1 MRFDTKDRRRVLA
14 AIGAL
19 TGLLCL
25 APCARAEEPL
35 RWKFK
40 VGDKLAYNMTQDMN
54 MVMNMGPSSQM
65 TTNVHQVMDMSWDV
79 QGVNDQGEAV
89 ILQKFDRVQMK
100 MTGPMAVD
108 YDTSKDEP
116 VTGMAAAFA
125 PLYKA
130 MTKGDFE
137 VTMTARGEIKDVKVP
152 PEVLDALKSSP
163 GAAQMGDLAKPE
175 GFQKMIMQNAFVLPE
190 NAPKK
195 GDHWSTTATVNN
207 PVAGRQTVE
216 TSYTFVEMKEI
227 NGEQFAVFQ
236 PNIKMSFGPV
246 AEPAK
251 TTDAK
256 DAKADDAKTDGDPKG
271 DAKSDAK
278 SDAKPAASPNPGMQM
293 KVKDQKSDGEVLFNA
308 TAGRLSSMSV
318 KQDLSMEISV
328 AAQTLQQQIH
338 QDIEVKVTP
347 KSAAGASE

>member
-1 MRFDTKDRRRVLA
+1 MSRSLR
-14 AIGAL
+14 
-19 TGLLCL
+19 
-25 APCARAEEPL
+25 PAEEPL

-65 TTNVHQVMDMSWDV
+65 TTNVHQVMDMSWEV
-79 QGVNDQGEAV
+79 QGVNEQGEAV

-116 VTGMAAAFA
+116 ATGMAAAFA

-190 NAPKK
+190 KAPQK
-195 GDHWSTTATVNN
+195 GDHWSTTATVRN
-207 PVAGRQTVE
+207 PIAGQQTVE

-227 NGEQFAVFQ
+227 KGEQFAVFQ
-236 PNIKMSFGPV
+236 PNIKMSFGAA

-251 TTDAK
+251 ATDAK
-256 DAKADDAKTDGDPKG
+256 DAKSDADSKGNNAAKG

-278 SDAKPAASPNPGMQM
+278 SDAKPAASPNPAMQM

-318 KQDLSMEISV
+318 KQDLSMDISV

-347 KSAAGASE
+347 KSEAQGVRVGVAK

>member
-1 MRFDTKDRRRVLA
+1 MRLLRRRVFN
-14 AIGAL
+14 AIAL
-19 TGLLCL
+19 SIALFCL
-25 APCARAEEPL
+25 APDVRADEPL

-54 MVMNMGPSSQM
+54 MVMSMGPSSQM

-116 VTGMAAAFA
+116 ATGMAATFA

-152 PEVLDALKSSP
+152 SEVLDALKSSP
-163 GAAQMGDLAKPE
+163 GAAQMGDLAKPD

-190 NAPKK
+190 AVPKK
-195 GDHWSTTATVNN
+195 GDHWSTTATVSN
-207 PVAGRQTVE
+207 PIAGQQTVE
-216 TSYTFVEMKEI
+216 TSYTFVDMKDI
-227 NGEQFAVFQ
+227 NGERFAVFQ
-236 PNIKMSFGPV
+236 PNIKMSFGPA

-251 TTDAK
+251 AADAK
-256 DAKADDAKTDGDPKG
+256 DAKQDDAKG

-278 SDAKPAASPNPGMQM
+278 SDAKPAASPNPTMQM

-318 KQDLSMEISV
+318 KQDLSMDISV

-338 QDIEVKVTP
+338 QDIEVRVTP
-347 KSAAGASE
+347 KGEATTSK

>member
-1 MRFDTKDRRRVLA
+1 MHFGTSDRRRVLA

-19 TGLLCL
+19 TALLCL
-25 APCARAEEPL
+25 APCGRAEEPL

-79 QGVNDQGEAV
+79 QGVNEQGEAV

-116 VTGMAAAFA
+116 ATGMAAAFA

-152 PEVLDALKSSP
+152 SEVLDALKSSP

-195 GDHWSTTATVNN
+195 GDHWSTTATVSN
-207 PVAGRQTVE
+207 PIAGQQTVE

-236 PNIKMSFGPV
+236 PNIKMSFGAA

-251 TTDAK
+251 PTDAK
-256 DAKADDAKTDGDPKG
+256 GAKADDAKSDADAKG
-271 DAKSDAK
+271 DTK
-278 SDAKPAASPNPGMQM
+278 SDAKPATSPNPGMQM

-318 KQDLSMEISV
+318 KQDLAMEISV

-347 KSAAGASE
+347 KGEAGASK

>member
-1 MRFDTKDRRRVLA
+1 MSRSMNVRCRVLGVIAVMA
-14 AIGAL
+14 A
-19 TGLLCL
+19 LLCL
-25 APCARAEEPL
+25 APCGRAEEPL

-40 VGDKLAYNMTQDMN
+40 VGDKLAYNMTQDMS
-54 MVMNMGPSSQM
+54 MVMNMGPSSQL

-108 YDTSKDEP
+108 YDTAKDEP
-116 VTGMAAAFA
+116 PTGMAAAFA

-130 MTKGDFE
+130 MTKGEFE

-152 PEVLDALKSSP
+152 QEVLDALKSSP
-163 GAAQMGDLAKPE
+163 GAAQMGDLAKPD

-195 GDHWSTTATVNN
+195 GENWSTTATVTN
-207 PVAGRQTVE
+207 PVAGQQTVE
-216 TSYTFVEMKEI
+216 TSYTFEDMKEVD
-227 NGEQFAVFQ
+227 GQQFAVFQ
-236 PNIKMSFGPV
+236 PNIKMSFGPA
-246 AEPAK
+246 AEPAIAADSK
-251 TTDAK
+251 DAK
-256 DAKADDAKTDGDPKG
+256 EGDAKADAKD

-278 SDAKPAASPNPGMQM
+278 SDAKPPAHPNPAMQM

-318 KQDLSMEISV
+318 KQDLSMDISV

-347 KSAAGASE
+347 K